1 MCHSRIG
8 HGMHGDWKS
17 NHYFDSGC
25 VSDETHFGFNKC
37 KCETSHRHFMT
48 KEEKIERLEA
58 YREQLK
64 KEIKAVEEHLEK
76 FKG

>member
-8 HGMHGDWKS
+8 HGMHEGWKS
-17 NHYFDSGC
+17 NCCCD
-25 VSDETHFGFNKC
+25 
-37 KCETSHRHFMT
+37 ETSHRHFMT

-58 YREQLK
+58 YKEQLK
-64 KEIKAVEEHLEK
+64 KELKAVEEHLEK